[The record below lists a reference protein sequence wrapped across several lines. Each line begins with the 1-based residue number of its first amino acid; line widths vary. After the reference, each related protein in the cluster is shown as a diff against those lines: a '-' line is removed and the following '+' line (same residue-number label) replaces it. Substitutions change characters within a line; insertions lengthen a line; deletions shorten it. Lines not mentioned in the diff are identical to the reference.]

1 MTNRVAVV
9 TGGSAGI
16 GLAICQ
22 DLLQRGY
29 EVVSL
34 ARRACPIDDPRV
46 HSLEVDLMDRAATQE
61 AAAEVARRFP
71 VAVIVH
77 NAGVIRPAL
86 IADVQLDD
94 LQALMELHL
103 GCAIQL
109 VQAAL
114 PGMRERRHGRIVL
127 MSSRA
132 ALGAQTRTSYSA
144 TKAGMLGMAR
154 TWALELARDGITVN
168 VVAPGPVHTDMYYD
182 VIPEGSEKDKQL
194 AASIPVGRIGEP
206 ADVSRA
212 VAFFADEG
220 ASFVTGPA
228 AVRLRRGEHR
238 RAVALNNKEKSRTEP
253 SMSSRARPGTH
264 LRVPGLRPAF
274 R

>member
-1 MTNRVAVV
+1 MTPPRVAVV

-22 DLLQRGY
+22 DLLDRGY

-34 ARRACPIDDPRV
+34 ARRACPIGHPRR
-46 HSLEVDLMDRAATQE
+46 HSLEVDLMDRAATAE
-61 AAAEVARRFP
+61 AAADMARRFE
-71 VAVIVH
+71 VSAIVH

-86 IADVQLDD
+86 LPDVQLAD
-94 LQALMELHL
+94 LQSLMELHL

-114 PGMRERRHGRIVL
+114 PGMRARRHGRVVL

-132 ALGAQTRTSYSA
+132 ALGAPTRTAYAA

-154 TWALELARDGITVN
+154 TWALELAADGITVN
-168 VVAPGPVHTDMYYD
+168 VVAPGPVHTEMFYD
-182 VIPEGSEKDKQL
+182 VIPAGSEREKNL

-206 ADVSRA
+206 ADVARA
-212 VAFFADEG
+212 IAFFADEA
-220 ASFVTGPA
+220 ASFVTGQVLYVCGGA
-228 AVRLRRGEHR
+228 SIG
-238 RAVALNNKEKSRTEP
+238 ALS
-253 SMSSRARPGTH
+253 
-264 LRVPGLRPAF
+264 L
-274 R
+274 